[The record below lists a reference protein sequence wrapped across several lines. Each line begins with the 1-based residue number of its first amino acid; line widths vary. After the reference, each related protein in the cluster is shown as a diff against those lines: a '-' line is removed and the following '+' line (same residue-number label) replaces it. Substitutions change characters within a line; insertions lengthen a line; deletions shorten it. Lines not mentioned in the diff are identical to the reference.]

1 MKLLIL
7 PLLLVAALIATHQPG
22 RAHACTPP
30 PMESQRDSYPNSTL
44 VDRLP
49 TVEQRAETAEIV
61 LVGTVTELTDPQFY
75 GTATVSVDFYLKAA
89 GGPAEVEIGV
99 FGSPSLCM
107 SPVEVGGLAIFFAE
121 GEPFSGSLSAH
132 YSPWRDAAGE
142 ITPYRGQFNAT
153 ASATAENVQIVADVA
168 GQDPVLPGLA
178 ATTVTVTLVLAELP
192 TPTTPPAKKPT
203 PTTAPTPKPKPTT
216 PPTKK
221 PTPTTAPAPKP
232 APATPATKKSTPTA
246 APTPKPT
253 PAAPPSAGPT
263 ETATP
268 TEPAGEA
275 GTSAPEPTAAKALPD
290 ERALA
295 DEDEEGSGGFC
306 SAPTAGG
313 GRTDLGLLGLLAGI
327 AAFGFIRRVR

>member
-7 PLLLVAALIATHQPG
+7 PLLLVAALIAAHQPG

-30 PMESQRDSYPNSTL
+30 PMESQRDVYPNSTL

-49 TVEQRAETAEIV
+49 TVEQSAETAEIV
-61 LVGTVTELTDPQFY
+61 FLGTVTEITDPY
-75 GTATVSVDFYLKAA
+75 VGTATVSVDFYLKAA
-89 GGPAEVEIGV
+89 GGPAQVEIGV

-107 SPVEVGGLAIFFAE
+107 SPVEVGGYAIFFAE
-121 GEPFSGSLSAH
+121 GDPFSGSLNAH

-168 GQDPVLPGLA
+168 GQDPVLPGPA
-178 ATTVTVTLVLAELP
+178 AATVTVTLVLAELP
-192 TPTTPPAKKPT
+192 
-203 PTTAPTPKPKPTT
+203 
-216 PPTKK
+216 
-221 PTPTTAPAPKP
+221 
-232 APATPATKKSTPTA
+232 
-246 APTPKPT
+246 
-253 PAAPPSAGPT
+253 
-263 ETATP
+263 TP

-306 SAPTAGG
+306 AAPTAGG

-327 AAFGFIRRVR
+327 AAFGLIRRVR